1 MKTPLAWTIHAA
13 SSRLCGVF
21 SFQPTQRI
29 AVLQMSSTRP
39 KTLIDCGFDDLRP
52 RIEQALEQACEFGSG
67 CPDRLGEAM
76 RYALLA
82 PGKRLRPAL
91 VMMAAECCGGSLE
104 DALPGAVAVEMIHAY
119 SLIHDDLPAMDDDD
133 LRRGRPTVHIKFD
146 EATAIL
152 AGDGLLTEAFAHL
165 SEQITEPSKAICAI
179 RALSVA
185 AGSSRLVGGQADD
198 LSAEQDTKLSEPSS
212 PKTAGC
218 PGDTMKSDSSINLPL
233 LQHLESIHR
242 RKTGALFS
250 VSLDLGAI
258 LADANEEQR
267 ELLSSYSAA
276 IGLAF
281 QVVDDLLDYTAEAT
295 TLGKRTGKDADRG
308 KLTYPGLLGL
318 DEARQKAQELIA
330 SARCDAEKFGDSGRR
345 LRLLADFVLERS
357 H

>member
-1 MKTPLAWTIHAA
+1 
-13 SSRLCGVF
+13 
-21 SFQPTQRI
+21 
-29 AVLQMSSTRP
+29 MSSNRP
-39 KTLIDCGFDDLRP
+39 KVTIDCGFDDLRP
-52 RIEQALEQACEFGSG
+52 RIEEALKQACEFGSG
-67 CPDRLGEAM
+67 CPDRLAEAM
-76 RYALLA
+76 SYALLA

-91 VMMAAECCGGSLE
+91 VMMAAECCGGSVE
-104 DALPGAVAVEMIHAY
+104 DAIPGAVAVEMIHAY

-133 LRRGRPTVHIKFD
+133 LRRGRPTVHIKYD

-165 SEQITEPSKAICAI
+165 STHVADPKKAISAI

-185 AGSSRLVGGQADD
+185 AGASRLVGGQADD
-198 LSAEQDTKLSEPSS
+198 LAAEQDTELQASTP
-212 PKTAGC
+212 PATAGC
-218 PGDTMKSDSSINLPL
+218 QDETLDWSELLDFPR

-258 LADANEEQR
+258 LVDAYEEQR
-267 ELLSSYSAA
+267 QLLSSYSAA

-308 KLTYPGLLGL
+308 KLTYPSLLGL
-318 DEARQKAQELIA
+318 DGARHKARELVA
-330 SARCDAEKFGDSGRR
+330 SAQRDAEKFGDSGRR

>member
-1 MKTPLAWTIHAA
+1 
-13 SSRLCGVF
+13 
-21 SFQPTQRI
+21 
-29 AVLQMSSTRP
+29 MSSTRQ
-39 KTLIDCGFDDLRP
+39 KAAVDCGFDDLRP
-52 RIEQALEQACEFGSG
+52 RIEQALERACKFGSG
-67 CPDRLGEAM
+67 CPDRLSEAM
-76 RYALLA
+76 GYALLA

-91 VMMAAECCGGSLE
+91 VMMAAECCGGSME
-104 DALPGAVAVEMIHAY
+104 DAIPGAVAVEMVHAY

-133 LRRGRPTVHIKFD
+133 LRRGRPTVHIKYD

-152 AGDGLLTEAFAHL
+152 AGDGLLTQAFAHL
-165 SEQITEPSKAICAI
+165 SQHIAEPNKAISAI
-179 RALSVA
+179 RALAIA
-185 AGSSRLVGGQADD
+185 AGASRLVGGQADD
-198 LSAEQDTKLSEPSS
+198 LAAEQYSKLAEPTL

-218 PGDTMKSDSSINLPL
+218 QDDTLDWSELIDSPQ

-258 LADANEEQR
+258 LVDANDKQR
-267 ELLSSYSAA
+267 ERLSNYSAA

-318 DEARQKAQELIA
+318 DGARQKAQELVA
-330 SARCDAEKFGDSGRR
+330 SAQRDADKFGDSGRR

>member
-1 MKTPLAWTIHAA
+1 
-13 SSRLCGVF
+13 
-21 SFQPTQRI
+21 
-29 AVLQMSSTRP
+29 MSSTRQKAP
-39 KTLIDCGFDDLRP
+39 VDCGFDDLRP

-67 CPDRLGEAM
+67 CPDRLSEAM
-76 RYALLA
+76 SYALLA

-91 VMMAAECCGGSLE
+91 VMMAAECCGGLMA

-133 LRRGRPTVHIKFD
+133 LRRGRPTVHIKYD

-165 SEQITEPSKAICAI
+165 SKHIAEPSKAISAI

-185 AGSSRLVGGQADD
+185 AGASRLVGGQADD
-198 LSAEQDTKLSEPSS
+198 LAAEQDQKLDEPSR

-218 PGDTMKSDSSINLPL
+218 QDDTLDWSEMVDFPR

-258 LADANEEQR
+258 LVDANEEQR
-267 ELLSSYSAA
+267 ELLNSYSAA

-295 TLGKRTGKDADRG
+295 TLGKRTGKDAGRG

-318 DEARQKAQELIA
+318 DGARQKARELIA
-330 SARCDAEKFGDSGRR
+330 SAQRDAEKFGNSGRR

>member
-1 MKTPLAWTIHAA
+1 
-13 SSRLCGVF
+13 
-21 SFQPTQRI
+21 
-29 AVLQMSSTRP
+29 MSSTRRKAP
-39 KTLIDCGFDDLRP
+39 VDCGFDDLRP

-67 CPDRLGEAM
+67 CPDRLSEAM
-76 RYALLA
+76 GYALLA

-91 VMMAAECCGGSLE
+91 VLMAAECCGGSME
-104 DALPGAVAVEMIHAY
+104 DAMPGAVAVEMIHAY

-133 LRRGRPTVHIKFD
+133 LRRGRPTVHIQYD
-146 EATAIL
+146 QATAIL
-152 AGDGLLTEAFAHL
+152 AGDGLLTQAFAHL
-165 SEQITEPSKAICAI
+165 SHHVTEPSKAISAI
-179 RALSVA
+179 QALSVA
-185 AGSSRLVGGQADD
+185 AGASRLVGGQADD
-198 LSAEQDTKLSEPSS
+198 LAAEQDTHVPEPSHRKS
-212 PKTAGC
+212 AGC
-218 PGDTMKSDSSINLPL
+218 QEEILDNRENLDLPR

-258 LADANEEQR
+258 LVDANDKQR
-267 ELLSSYSAA
+267 HLLGSYSAA

-308 KLTYPGLLGL
+308 KLTYPSLLGL
-318 DEARQKAQELIA
+318 NEARQKAQELVA
-330 SARCDAEKFGDSGRR
+330 SARRDAEKFGDAGRR

>member
-1 MKTPLAWTIHAA
+1 
-13 SSRLCGVF
+13 
-21 SFQPTQRI
+21 
-29 AVLQMSSTRP
+29 MSSNRQ
-39 KTLIDCGFDDLRP
+39 KTSVDCGFDDLRP
-52 RIEQALEQACEFGSG
+52 RIEQALTQACSFGNG

-76 RYALLA
+76 SYALLA

-91 VMMAAECCGGSLE
+91 VMMAAECCGGSME
-104 DALPGAVAVEMIHAY
+104 DAMPGAVAVEMIHAY

-133 LRRGRPTVHIKFD
+133 LRRGRPTVHIKYD

-165 SEQITEPSKAICAI
+165 SQQIADPSKAIEAI
-179 RALSVA
+179 RALSLA
-185 AGSSRLVGGQADD
+185 AGASHLVGGQADD
-198 LSAEQDTKLSEPSS
+198 LAAEQDTKLPAPIP

-218 PGDTMKSDSSINLPL
+218 QDDTLDWSELIDFPR

-250 VSLDLGAI
+250 VSLDLGAM
-258 LADANEEQR
+258 LVDANDRQR
-267 ELLSSYSAA
+267 QWLSNYAAA

-318 DEARQKAQELIA
+318 DGARQKAQELVA
-330 SARCDAEKFGDSGRR
+330 SAHRDADKFGDSGRR

>member
-1 MKTPLAWTIHAA
+1 
-13 SSRLCGVF
+13 
-21 SFQPTQRI
+21 
-29 AVLQMSSTRP
+29 MSSTP
-39 KTLIDCGFDDLRP
+39 QKAPVDCGFDDLRP
-52 RIEQALEQACEFGSG
+52 EIEQALEQACEFGVG
-67 CPDRLGEAM
+67 CPEKLGDAM
-76 RYALLA
+76 SYALLA

-91 VMMAAECCGGSLE
+91 VMMAAECCGGTFE
-104 DALPGAVAVEMIHAY
+104 DAMPAAVAVEMIHAY

-133 LRRGRPTVHIKFD
+133 LRRGRPTVHIKYD

-152 AGDGLLTEAFAHL
+152 AGDGLLTQAFSHL
-165 SEQITEPSKAICAI
+165 SQHIGMPEKAIAAV

-185 AGSSRLVGGQADD
+185 AGASHLVGGQADD
-198 LSAEQDTKLSEPSS
+198 LAAEQDTQLAKPTH
-212 PKTAGC
+212 PRTAGC
-218 PGDTMKSDSSINLPL
+218 QDETVVWKEFADKPR

-258 LADANEEQR
+258 MVDADQEQR
-267 ELLSSYSAA
+267 QTLGSYAAA

-281 QVVDDLLDYTAEAT
+281 QVVDDLLDYTAEAS
-295 TLGKRTGKDADRG
+295 TLGKRTGKDANRG

-318 DEARQKAQELIA
+318 DGARQKAQELVA
-330 SARCDAEKFGDSGRR
+330 SAQRDADKFGDSGRR

>member
-1 MKTPLAWTIHAA
+1 
-13 SSRLCGVF
+13 
-21 SFQPTQRI
+21 
-29 AVLQMSSTRP
+29 MSSTRP
-39 KTLIDCGFDDLRP
+39 KTPIDCGFDDLRP
-52 RIEQALEQACEFGSG
+52 EIEQALEEACEFGSG
-67 CPDRLGEAM
+67 CPSRLSEAM
-76 RYALLA
+76 GYALLA

-91 VMMAAECCGGSLE
+91 VMMAAECCGGSME

-133 LRRGRPTVHIKFD
+133 LRRGRPTVHVKYD

-152 AGDGLLTEAFAHL
+152 AGDGLLTQAFVHL
-165 SEQITEPSKAICAI
+165 SQHITEPNKAISAI
-179 RALSVA
+179 QALSIA
-185 AGSSRLVGGQADD
+185 AGASRLVGGQADD
-198 LSAEQDTKLSEPSS
+198 LAAEQDTKLAAFSHI
-212 PKTAGC
+212 KTAGC
-218 PGDTMKSDSSINLPL
+218 QDDTLDWSDLVDSAQLE
-233 LQHLESIHR
+233 QLESIHR

-267 ELLSSYSAA
+267 ELLSRYSAA

-281 QVVDDLLDYTAEAT
+281 QVVDDLLDYTAEAA

-318 DEARQKAQELIA
+318 DGARQKAQELIA
-330 SARCDAEKFGDSGRR
+330 SAQRDAEKFGDSGRR
-345 LRLLADFVLERS
+345 LKLLADFVLERS

>member
-1 MKTPLAWTIHAA
+1 MP
-13 SSRLCGVF
+13 
-21 SFQPTQRI
+21 
-29 AVLQMSSTRP
+29 STRP
-39 KTLIDCGFDDLRP
+39 KAQVDCGFDDLRP

-67 CPDRLGEAM
+67 CPERLSEAM
-76 RYALLA
+76 GYALLA

-91 VMMAAECCGGSLE
+91 VMMAAECCGGAVE
-104 DALPGAVAVEMIHAY
+104 DAMPGAVAVEMIHAY

-133 LRRGRPTVHIKFD
+133 LRRGRPTVHIKYD

-152 AGDGLLTEAFAHL
+152 AGDGLLTQAFAHL
-165 SEQITEPSKAICAI
+165 SQHVAGSNKAVSAI
-179 RALSVA
+179 RALSFA
-185 AGSSRLVGGQADD
+185 AGASRLVGGQADD
-198 LSAEQDTKLSEPSS
+198 LAAEQNAKQLEPNHPES
-212 PKTAGC
+212 AGC
-218 PGDTMKSDSSINLPL
+218 QDETLHRPATSEYPR

-250 VSLDLGAI
+250 VALDLGAI
-258 LADANEEQR
+258 LVDASDEQR
-267 ELLSSYSAA
+267 QLLSSYSAA

-318 DEARQKAQELIA
+318 DGARQKAQELVA
-330 SARCDAEKFGDSGRR
+330 SAQRDAEKFGDSGRR

>member
-1 MKTPLAWTIHAA
+1 
-13 SSRLCGVF
+13 
-21 SFQPTQRI
+21 
-29 AVLQMSSTRP
+29 MSSTRP
-39 KTLIDCGFDDLRP
+39 KAPIDCGFDDLRP
-52 RIEQALEQACEFGSG
+52 TIEQALEQACEFGSG
-67 CPDRLGEAM
+67 CPSRLSEAM
-76 RYALLA
+76 GYALLA

-91 VMMAAECCGGSLE
+91 VMMAAECCGGSME

-133 LRRGRPTVHIKFD
+133 LRRGRPTVHIKYD

-152 AGDGLLTEAFAHL
+152 VGDGLLTQAFAHL
-165 SEQITEPSKAICAI
+165 SQHVPEPSKAISAI

-185 AGSSRLVGGQADD
+185 AGASRLVGGKADD
-198 LSAEQDTKLSEPSS
+198 LAAEQDTRLAEPSHA
-212 PKTAGC
+212 KTAGC
-218 PGDTMKSDSSINLPL
+218 QDDTLDWSDLIDSPRI
-233 LQHLESIHR
+233 QQLESIHR

-258 LADANEEQR
+258 LADANEKQR
-267 ELLSSYSAA
+267 DLLSRYSAA

-318 DEARQKAQELIA
+318 DGARQKARELIA
-330 SARCDAEKFGDSGRR
+330 SARRDAEQFGDSGRR